1 MMALLI
7 LSGLWLG
14 AEAQSRPPCN
24 PDTPA
29 GRAAAGIV
37 EAASQAKAR
46 DAAVFEQA
54 ARQSAQR
61 VSQAT
66 DCLAR
71 ATEAVNQ
78 QIPNFGGGM
87 LGALTAQLTQNL
99 ANQACSVVGQAQQR
113 APTQGGQM
121 PGMPGMPSLP
131 NIPIVHGE
139 DWEAAEAAAR
149 ERRRLQREARERARR
164 EELGLE
170 PAPAPAPTG
179 VVGAVGGALS
189 RLF

>member
-37 EAASQAKAR
+37 EAAIQAKAR

-87 LGALTAQLTQNL
+87 LGALSSMLTQNL
-99 ANQACSVVGQAQQR
+99 ANQACSVVGQAQQ
-113 APTQGGQM
+113 QVQM
-121 PGMPGMPSLP
+121 PGMQMPGVQIPNVQIPGVQMPGLP
-131 NIPIVHGE
+131 
-139 DWEAAEAAAR
+139 
-149 ERRRLQREARERARR
+149 QQ
-164 EELGLE
+164 
-170 PAPAPAPTG
+170 APAPGQGTPAAPAG
-179 VVGAVGGALS
+179 VVETIGNALS